1 MTEYKVRGVASK
13 EEWEAFIL
21 SHPEANFLQSWNWG
35 VFHQNLGKKI
45 FRIGLYENDRL
56 SAIALCIKEVAKRG
70 TYLTIAGGP
79 IPFSEPYV
87 GMLMRDIKKIAEE
100 EGCDFIRLRPQEL
113 DSEVSRET
121 ARTLGLRKS
130 PLYLTAD
137 LTLQLD
143 IQQPEEELLRQM
155 RKSTRYEIKRA
166 EREKIEV
173 KISKDPAD
181 IHKFYEHEVALAK
194 KQHFVPFSYK
204 FLHEQFKA
212 FVQNDQAALFHAY
225 KNHELLASAFI
236 IFYNSEAVYHYG
248 VSTPANTNWPGAHAC
263 QWAAIQEARRRG
275 LGRYN
280 FWGVAPKNEPGHR
293 FAHLSVFK
301 RGFGGEEVQYL
312 PAHDLP
318 ISRRYSYIRLF
329 ELLRKTVRRV

>member
-1 MTEYKVRGVASK
+1 MTEYKVRDVASK
-13 EEWEAFIL
+13 EEWEGFIF
-21 SHPEANFLQSWNWG
+21 SHSEANFLQSWNWG
-35 VFHQNLGKKI
+35 VFHQNLGKRI

-87 GMLMRDIKKIAEE
+87 GMLMRDIKKIAEG

-113 DSEVSRET
+113 DSEVSRQT
-121 ARTLGLRKS
+121 ARTLGLRRS

-143 IQQPEEELLRQM
+143 VQQPEEELLRQM
-155 RKSTRYEIKRA
+155 RKTTRYEIRKA
-166 EREKIEV
+166 EREGIEV
-173 KISKDPAD
+173 KISKDSED
-181 IHKFYEHEVALAK
+181 IQRFYENEIALAK
-194 KQHFVPFSYK
+194 KQRFVPFSYD

-212 FVQNDQAALFHAY
+212 FIKDDQAALFHAY
-225 KNHELLASAFI
+225 KDGELLASSFI

-248 VSTPANTNWPGAHAC
+248 VSTPANIEWPGAYAC
-263 QWAAIQEARRRG
+263 QWATIREAKKRG
-275 LGRYN
+275 FRYYN
-280 FWGVAPKNEPGHR
+280 FWGVAPNSEANHR
-293 FAHLSVFK
+293 FAHLSIFK
-301 RGFGGEEVQYL
+301 RGFGGKEVQYL

-318 ISRRYSYIRLF
+318 ISRRYPAIRTF
-329 ELLRKTVRRV
+329 EFLRKVVRRV